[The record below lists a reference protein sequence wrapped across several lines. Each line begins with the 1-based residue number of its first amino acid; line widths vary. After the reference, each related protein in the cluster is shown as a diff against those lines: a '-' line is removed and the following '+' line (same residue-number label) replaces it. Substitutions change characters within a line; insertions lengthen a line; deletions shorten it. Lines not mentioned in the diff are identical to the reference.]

1 MPPLRLTSL
10 LQTAFP
16 DLSSESRAVVNT
28 LGCLNGN
35 APSARDMAT
44 WVGLRD
50 RYQLARALRRDG
62 LPPLEQLAGW
72 TRVLYWMIEAETT
85 GVSLRQLAQRERVDP
100 AVAYRLVQRVTGVP
114 WSQAQRAGLPVA
126 LVRLSERRGMRVIA
140 GRSRTVTVAR
150 GLARAVG
157 DDVVPSRPQW
167 VAPRTAHVPPVLT
180 ATPQHPKAILG
191 DRTVVRGSPFDVAMI
206 PEGMAL
212 VTRAHAAAVDV
223 LRLQPLGVIGSIR
236 TGPVPTRVVVDPS
249 NRYAY
254 VTSQFAEEIETID
267 LETLR
272 LAGTVSVHGHAL
284 AASIAPDGHTLYVT
298 TNIDRL
304 YAIAIPKGRIVT
316 SVPIPMASPQLAV
329 HPSGRRVYVPCGR
342 AGVIVEI
349 DALTLCPL
357 RRFQV
362 GGLAQDLVVTRD
374 GVTLYC
380 ANEGGWLN
388 AIHLPTGR
396 VSTLDLGSGGLGLA
410 LSPDEQVLFVSL
422 VFAGRIAVID
432 TNRLSVRSMLT
443 TGGKPRLIAFERTGR
458 TAIVAN
464 EAGWVDLIH

>member
-10 LQTAFP
+10 LQTALP
-16 DLSSESRAVVNT
+16 DLSSASRAVVNT

-35 APSARDMAT
+35 APSARELAD

-72 TRVLYWMIEAETT
+72 TRVLYWMLEAETS
-85 GVSLRQLAQRERVDP
+85 GVSLRQLAQRENVDP
-100 AVAYRLVQRVTGVP
+100 AVAYRLVHRVTGVP
-114 WSQAQRAGLPVA
+114 WSQAQRAGVPLA
-126 LVRLSERRGMRVIA
+126 LLRLRERRGMRVVT
-140 GRSRTVTVAR
+140 GRSHAVDLRP
-150 GLARAVG
+150 GLAQAVG
-157 DDVVPSRPQW
+157 DDVVSSRPRW
-167 VAPRTAHVPPVLT
+167 VAPRTAHPSPVRT
-180 ATPQHPKAILG
+180 ATRQHPAAVLS

-206 PEGMAL
+206 PGGMAL

-249 NRYAY
+249 GRCAY
-254 VTSQFAEEIETID
+254 VTSQFAEEIETLD

-272 LAGTVSVHGHAL
+272 LASTVAVQGHAL
-284 AASIAPDGHTLYVT
+284 AAAIAPDGHTLYVT

-304 YAIAIPKGRIVT
+304 FAISIPRGRIVT
-316 SVPIPMASPQLAV
+316 SVPIPMTCPHITV

-342 AGVIVEI
+342 AGVVVAIE
-349 DALTLCPL
+349 AHTLCPL

-362 GGLAQDLVVTRD
+362 GGMAQDLVVSRD

-396 VSTLDLGSGGLGLA
+396 VLTLDLGSGALGLA
-410 LSPDEQVLFVSL
+410 LSPDEQVLLVGL

-432 TNRLSVRSMLT
+432 PRTLTLRTSLT
-443 TGGKPRLIAFERTGR
+443 TGGKPCRMAFDGQGG
-458 TAIVAN
+458 IGVIAN
-464 EAGWVDLIH
+464 EGGWVDCIT